1 MRWTYSNRRNLPYSC
16 TWGRTARI
24 NEMEVLMKGVIEE
37 RILEL
42 NSYTHL
48 GMNLP
53 KLLVVCL
60 PVARLIITCQQ
71 PVKN

>member
-24 NEMEVLMKGVIEE
+24 NEMMKGVIEE

-42 NSYTHL
+42 NSHTRL
-48 GMNLP
+48 GMN
-53 KLLVVCL
+53 LLVVCL
-60 PVARLIITCQQ
+60 PVARLIITCQE

>member
-16 TWGRTARI
+16 TRGRTARI
-24 NEMEVLMKGVIEE
+24 NEMMKGVIEE

-42 NSYTHL
+42 NSHTRL
-48 GMNLP
+48 GMN
-53 KLLVVCL
+53 LLVVCL
-60 PVARLIITCQQ
+60 PVARLIITCQE